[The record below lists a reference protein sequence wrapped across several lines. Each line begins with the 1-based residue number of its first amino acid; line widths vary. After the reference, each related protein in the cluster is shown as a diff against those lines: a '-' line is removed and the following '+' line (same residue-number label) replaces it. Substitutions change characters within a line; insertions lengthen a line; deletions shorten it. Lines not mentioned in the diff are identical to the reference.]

1 MRHLVCCWQ
10 IHGQIFSAY
19 ICKVS
24 LDVFIISYISKYI
37 QYVVSNLVDSIQNF
51 FLKVLEEFS
60 IHFLLDMC
68 TWMNSDWMA
77 RFEKL
82 YLLHIVYWMNKDLI
96 LQYTNSLLHLR
107 PAAKSTKTLIKA
119 SWSRRRIVHFLYCFH
134 AVVWKKSPL

>member
-37 QYVVSNLVDSIQNF
+37 HSFKSSCFNSKLFSESTRRIFNTLFIGYVY
-51 FLKVLEEFS
+51 
-60 IHFLLDMC
+60 
-68 TWMNSDWMA
+68 MNSNWMA

-96 LQYTNSLLHLR
+96 LQYTNSLLHFR
-107 PAAKSTKTLIKA
+107 HAAKSTKTLIKA